1 MTGSS
6 TVKRISPMLA
16 AADMNETISFYQ
28 SVLGFTP
35 TMKSERYS
43 ILERDEQTIHF
54 QKAESAEIMNA
65 SVAILR
71 STSNISGIHAL
82 WDHVKTFGTA
92 IPYGIYLT
100 GNTGMTEFHMRS

>member
-43 ILERDEQTIHF
+43 ILERGRTDHPLS
-54 QKAESAEIMNA
+54 ESGVRGSYE
-65 SVAILR
+65 VR
-71 STSNISGIHAL
+71 P
-82 WDHVKTFGTA
+82 W
-92 IPYGIYLT
+92 PY
-100 GNTGMTEFHMRS
+100 